1 MTLFQYK
8 ENYMEEVNNENQV
21 QAEEELV
28 VDVVETPTDEAE
40 PEAVEANSGGDE
52 ELDKYTR
59 GVSKR
64 INKLNDKI
72 REAEIRANEAESKY
86 QKLSNEYVSVKS
98 RANVLDKNYT
108 EEYENRVKSQ
118 RQQAEDLYRKARET
132 NDPDL
137 EVKSV
142 ELLNKVSLEEE
153 RVRLAKVQLQTQEEQ
168 NFTNVQENVQN
179 VQQPVYDKPKPD
191 SKAVEWQEKNDW
203 FQKDRVKT
211 YTAMGIHEDLIN
223 EGFDGT
229 DNDYYEEL
237 DKRLQK
243 VYPDL
248 QVKPEGVSKDTNSTV
263 QRVASASSGSR
274 QGTQGKKSGI
284 KINSNH
290 ASVKSNLKPYGMSQQ
305 EWLKRV
311 GKEIV
316 KLEGVK

>member
-1 MTLFQYK
+1 MN
-8 ENYMEEVNNENQV
+8 EINNENQV
-21 QAEEELV
+21 EAEEIV
-28 VDVVETPTDEAE
+28 VDVEDTPVAEEPVVETD
-40 PEAVEANSGGDE
+40 SGGDD
-52 ELDKYTR
+52 ELDKYTK

-72 REAEIRANEAESKY
+72 RQAEQRAAEYESKY
-86 QKLSNEYVSVKS
+86 TQLSNEYNTVKK
-98 RANVLDKNYT
+98 RASVLDKSYT

-132 NDPDL
+132 NDPEL

-153 RVRLAKVQLQTQEEQ
+153 RVRLAKVQLENQQQQT
-168 NFTNVQENVQN
+168 FTNSAQTVQN
-179 VQQPVYDKPKPD
+179 VQQEVYDRPKPD
-191 SKAVEWQEKNDW
+191 SKAVEWQKNNDW

-223 EGFDGT
+223 EGFDGH
-229 DNDYYEEL
+229 DDEYYEEL
-237 DKRLQK
+237 DKRLLK
-243 VYPDL
+243 VYPDIRN
-248 QVKPEGVSKDTNSTV
+248 KPEGVSKDTNSTV

-290 ASVKSNLKPYGMSQQ
+290 ASVKSNLKPYGMSQE

-316 KLEGVK
+316 KLEGAK

>member
-1 MTLFQYK
+1 MN
-8 ENYMEEVNNENQV
+8 EMNNENQV
-21 QAEEELV
+21 ETEEIV
-28 VDVVETPTDEAE
+28 VDVEDTPVAEEPVVETD
-40 PEAVEANSGGDE
+40 SGGDD
-52 ELDKYTR
+52 ELDKYTK

-72 REAEIRANEAESKY
+72 RQAEQRAAEYESKY
-86 QKLSNEYVSVKS
+86 TQLSNEYNTVKQ
-98 RANVLDKNYT
+98 RASVLDKSYT
-108 EEYENRVKSQ
+108 EEYENRVRSQ

-132 NDPDL
+132 NDPEL

-153 RVRLAKVQLQTQEEQ
+153 RVRLAKVQLENQQQQT
-168 NFTNVQENVQN
+168 FTNSARTVQN
-179 VQQPVYDKPKPD
+179 VQQEVYDKPKPD
-191 SKAVEWQEKNDW
+191 SKAVEWQKNNDW

-223 EGFDGT
+223 EGFDGH
-229 DNDYYEEL
+229 DDEYYEEL
-237 DKRLQK
+237 DKRLLK
-243 VYPDL
+243 VYPDIRN
-248 QVKPEGVSKDTNSTV
+248 KPEGVSKDTNSTV

-290 ASVKSNLKPYGMSQQ
+290 ASVKSNLKPYGMSQE

-316 KLEGVK
+316 KLEGAK

>member
-1 MTLFQYK
+1 MDEINK
-8 ENYMEEVNNENQV
+8 ENQV

-28 VDVVETPTDEAE
+28 VDVVDTPTDEAE
-40 PEAVEANSGGDE
+40 AEAVETNSGGDE

-72 REAEIRANEAESKY
+72 REAEIRASEAESKY
-86 QKLSNEYVSVKS
+86 AKLSNEYNSVKN

-108 EEYENRVKSQ
+108 DEYENRVKSQ

-153 RVRLAKVQLQTQEEQ
+153 RVRLAKVQLETQE
-168 NFTNVQENVQN
+168 NTTNVQQNVQN
-179 VQQPVYDKPKPD
+179 VEQQVYDKPKPD

>member
-1 MTLFQYK
+1 MN
-8 ENYMEEVNNENQV
+8 EMNNENQV
-21 QAEEELV
+21 ETEEIV
-28 VDVVETPTDEAE
+28 VDVEDTPVAEEPVVETD
-40 PEAVEANSGGDE
+40 SGGDD
-52 ELDKYTR
+52 ELDKYTK

-72 REAEIRANEAESKY
+72 RQAEQRAAEYESKY
-86 QKLSNEYVSVKS
+86 TQLSNEYNTVKK
-98 RANVLDKNYT
+98 RASVLDKSYT

-132 NDPDL
+132 NDPEL

-153 RVRLAKVQLQTQEEQ
+153 RVRLAKVQLENQQQQT
-168 NFTNVQENVQN
+168 FTNSARTVQN
-179 VQQPVYDKPKPD
+179 VQQEVYDKPKPD
-191 SKAVEWQEKNDW
+191 SKAVEWQKNNDW

-223 EGFDGT
+223 EGFDGH
-229 DNDYYEEL
+229 DDEYYEEL
-237 DKRLQK
+237 DKRLLK
-243 VYPDL
+243 VYPDIRN
-248 QVKPEGVSKDTNSTV
+248 KPEGVSKDTNSTV

-290 ASVKSNLKPYGMSQQ
+290 ASVKSNLKPYGMSQE

-316 KLEGVK
+316 KLEGAK

>member
-1 MTLFQYK
+1 M
-8 ENYMEEVNNENQV
+8 NDINNENQV
-21 QAEEELV
+21 ETEEIV
-28 VDVVETPTDEAE
+28 VDVEDTPVAEEPVVETD
-40 PEAVEANSGGDE
+40 SGGDD
-52 ELDKYTR
+52 ELDKYTK

-72 REAEIRANEAESKY
+72 RQAEQRAAEYESKY
-86 QKLSNEYVSVKS
+86 TQLSNEYNTVKK
-98 RANVLDKNYT
+98 RASVLDKSYT

-132 NDPDL
+132 NDPEL

-153 RVRLAKVQLQTQEEQ
+153 RVRLAKVQLENQQQQT
-168 NFTNVQENVQN
+168 FTNSAQTVQN
-179 VQQPVYDKPKPD
+179 VQQEVYDKPKPD
-191 SKAVEWQEKNDW
+191 SKAVEWQKNNDW

-223 EGFDGT
+223 EGFDGH
-229 DNDYYEEL
+229 DDDYYQEL
-237 DKRLQK
+237 DKRLLK
-243 VYPDL
+243 VYPDIRN
-248 QVKPEGVSKDTNSTV
+248 KPEGVSKDTNSTV

-290 ASVKSNLKPYGMSQQ
+290 ASVKSNLKPYGMSQE

-316 KLEGVK
+316 KLEGAK

>member
-1 MTLFQYK
+1 MNEL
-8 ENYMEEVNNENQV
+8 NNENQV
-21 QAEEELV
+21 ETEEII
-28 VDVVETPTDEAE
+28 VDVEDTPINE
-40 PEAVEANSGGDE
+40 EAVLETDSGGDD
-52 ELDKYTR
+52 ELDKYTK

-72 REAEIRANEAESKY
+72 RLAEQKAADYESKY
-86 QKLSNEYVSVKS
+86 AQLSNEYNSVKT

-118 RQQAEDLYRKARET
+118 RSQAEDLYRKARET

-153 RVRLAKVQLQTQEEQ
+153 RVRLAKVQLQSQEEQ
-168 NFTNVQENVQN
+168 SFNNVPQSVQN
-179 VQQPVYDKPKPD
+179 TQKPVYDKPKPD
-191 SKAVEWQEKNDW
+191 SKAVEWQQNNDW
-203 FQKDRVKT
+203 FQQDRVKT

-223 EGFDGT
+223 EGFDGS
-229 DNDYYEEL
+229 DSEYYEEL
-237 DKRLQK
+237 DKRLTK

-248 QVKPEGVSKDTNSTV
+248 RNKPEGVSKDANSTV
-263 QRVASASSGSR
+263 QRVASASNNGSR

-290 ASVKSNLKPYGMSQQ
+290 ASVKSNLKPYGMSQE

-311 GKEIV
+311 GKEMI
-316 KLEGVK
+316 KLEGAK

>member
-1 MTLFQYK
+1 M
-8 ENYMEEVNNENQV
+8 NDINNENQV
-21 QAEEELV
+21 ETEEIVVDIEDTPVAEESV
-28 VDVVETPTDEAE
+28 FETD
-40 PEAVEANSGGDE
+40 SGGDD
-52 ELDKYTR
+52 ELDKYTK

-72 REAEIRANEAESKY
+72 RQAEQRAAEYESKY
-86 QKLSNEYVSVKS
+86 TQLSNEYNTVKK
-98 RANVLDKNYT
+98 RASVLDRSYT

-132 NDPDL
+132 NDPEL

-153 RVRLAKVQLQTQEEQ
+153 RVRLAKLQLENQQQQT
-168 NFTNVQENVQN
+168 FTNSAQNVQN
-179 VQQPVYDKPKPD
+179 VQQQVYDKPKPD
-191 SKAVEWQEKNDW
+191 SKAVEWQKNNDW

-223 EGFDGT
+223 EGFDGH
-229 DNDYYEEL
+229 DDDYYQEL
-237 DKRLQK
+237 DKRLLK
-243 VYPDL
+243 VYPDIRN
-248 QVKPEGVSKDTNSTV
+248 KPEGVSKDTNSTV

-290 ASVKSNLKPYGMSQQ
+290 VSVKSNLKPYGMSQE

-316 KLEGVK
+316 KLEGAK

>member
-1 MTLFQYK
+1 M
-8 ENYMEEVNNENQV
+8 NDINNENQV
-21 QAEEELV
+21 ETEEIVVDIEDTPVAEES
-28 VDVVETPTDEAE
+28 VVETD
-40 PEAVEANSGGDE
+40 SGGDD
-52 ELDKYTR
+52 ELDKYTK

-72 REAEIRANEAESKY
+72 RQAEQRAAEYESKY
-86 QKLSNEYVSVKS
+86 TQLSNEYNTVKN
-98 RANVLDKNYT
+98 RASVLDKSYT

-132 NDPDL
+132 NDPEL

-153 RVRLAKVQLQTQEEQ
+153 RVRLAKVQLENQQQQT
-168 NFTNVQENVQN
+168 FTNSAQNVQN
-179 VQQPVYDKPKPD
+179 VQQQVYDKPKPD
-191 SKAVEWQEKNDW
+191 SKAVEWQKNNDW

-223 EGFDGT
+223 EGFDGH
-229 DNDYYEEL
+229 DDDYYQEL
-237 DKRLQK
+237 DKRLLK
-243 VYPDL
+243 VYPDIRN
-248 QVKPEGVSKDTNSTV
+248 KPEGVSKDTNSTV

-290 ASVKSNLKPYGMSQQ
+290 ASVKSNLKPYGMSQE

-316 KLEGVK
+316 KLEGAK

>member
-1 MTLFQYK
+1 M
-8 ENYMEEVNNENQV
+8 
-21 QAEEELV
+21 
-28 VDVVETPTDEAE
+28 
-40 PEAVEANSGGDE
+40 
-52 ELDKYTR
+52 
-59 GVSKR
+59 
-64 INKLNDKI
+64 
-72 REAEIRANEAESKY
+72 
-86 QKLSNEYVSVKS
+86 
-98 RANVLDKNYT
+98 
-108 EEYENRVKSQ
+108 
-118 RQQAEDLYRKARET
+118 
-132 NDPDL
+132 
-137 EVKSV
+137 
-142 ELLNKVSLEEE
+142 
-153 RVRLAKVQLQTQEEQ
+153 
-168 NFTNVQENVQN
+168 
-179 VQQPVYDKPKPD
+179 YDKPKPD

>member
-1 MTLFQYK
+1 M
-8 ENYMEEVNNENQV
+8 NDINNENQV
-21 QAEEELV
+21 ETEEIVVDIEDTPVAEES
-28 VDVVETPTDEAE
+28 VVETD
-40 PEAVEANSGGDE
+40 SGGDD
-52 ELDKYTR
+52 ELDKYTK

-72 REAEIRANEAESKY
+72 RQAEQRAAEYESKY
-86 QKLSNEYVSVKS
+86 TQLSNEYNTVKK
-98 RANVLDKNYT
+98 RASVLDKSYT

-132 NDPDL
+132 NDPEL

-153 RVRLAKVQLQTQEEQ
+153 RVRLAKVQLENQQQQT
-168 NFTNVQENVQN
+168 FTNSAQSIQN
-179 VQQPVYDKPKPD
+179 VQQEVYDRPKPD
-191 SKAVEWQEKNDW
+191 SKAVEWQKNNDW

-223 EGFDGT
+223 EGFDGH
-229 DNDYYEEL
+229 DDEYYEEL
-237 DKRLQK
+237 DKRLLK
-243 VYPDL
+243 VYPDIRN
-248 QVKPEGVSKDTNSTV
+248 KPKGVSKDTNSTV

-290 ASVKSNLKPYGMSQQ
+290 ASVKSNLKPYGMSQE

-311 GKEIV
+311 GREIV
-316 KLEGVK
+316 KLEGAK

>member
-1 MTLFQYK
+1 MSEIN
-8 ENYMEEVNNENQV
+8 ENNQV
-21 QAEEELV
+21 QAEEEVV
-28 VDVVETPTDEAE
+28 VDVVETADNAVEV
-40 PEAVEANSGGDE
+40 EAVDTNSGGDD

-72 REAEIRANEAESKY
+72 RAAEIRAEEAESKY
-86 QKLSNEYVSVKS
+86 ANLSNEYASVKNS
-98 RANVLDKNYT
+98 ATVLDKNYT

-132 NDPDL
+132 NDPNL

-142 ELLNKVSLEEE
+142 ELLNKVTLEEE
-153 RVRLAKVQLQTQEEQ
+153 RVRLAKLQLETQ
-168 NFTNVQENVQN
+168 NQENVTN
-179 VQQPVYDKPKPD
+179 VATNIPNQTQQVYDKPKPD
-191 SKAVEWQEKNDW
+191 AKAVEWQENNDW

-211 YTAMGIHEDLIN
+211 YTAMGIHEDLLS
-223 EGFDGT
+223 EGYDGT
-229 DNDYYEEL
+229 ESEYYQEL

-248 QVKPEGVSKDTNSTV
+248 QAKPEGVSKEASTV

-284 KINSNH
+284 KISSNH

-316 KLEGVK
+316 KIEGAK

>member
-1 MTLFQYK
+1 MN
-8 ENYMEEVNNENQV
+8 EINNENQV
-21 QAEEELV
+21 EAEEIV
-28 VDVVETPTDEAE
+28 VDVEDTPVAGEPVVETD
-40 PEAVEANSGGDE
+40 SGGDD
-52 ELDKYTR
+52 ELDKYTK

-72 REAEIRANEAESKY
+72 RQAEQRAAEYESKY
-86 QKLSNEYVSVKS
+86 TQLSNEYNTVKK
-98 RANVLDKNYT
+98 RASVLDKSYT
-108 EEYENRVKSQ
+108 EEYENRVRSQ

-132 NDPDL
+132 NDPEL

-153 RVRLAKVQLQTQEEQ
+153 RVRLAKVQLENQQQQT
-168 NFTNVQENVQN
+168 FTNSEQTVQN
-179 VQQPVYDKPKPD
+179 VQQQVYDRPKPD
-191 SKAVEWQEKNDW
+191 SKAVEWQKNNDW

-223 EGFDGT
+223 EGFDGH
-229 DNDYYEEL
+229 DDDYYQEL
-237 DKRLQK
+237 DKRLLK
-243 VYPDL
+243 VYPDIRN
-248 QVKPEGVSKDTNSTV
+248 KPEGVSKDTNSTV

-290 ASVKSNLKPYGMSQQ
+290 ASVKSNLKPYGMSQE

-316 KLEGVK
+316 KLEGAK

>member
-1 MTLFQYK
+1 MN
-8 ENYMEEVNNENQV
+8 EMNNENQV
-21 QAEEELV
+21 ETEEIV
-28 VDVVETPTDEAE
+28 VDVEDTPVAEQSVVETD
-40 PEAVEANSGGDE
+40 SGGDD
-52 ELDKYTR
+52 ELDKYTK

-72 REAEIRANEAESKY
+72 RQAEQRAAEYESKY
-86 QKLSNEYVSVKS
+86 TQLSNEYNTVKK
-98 RANVLDKNYT
+98 RASVLDKSYT

-132 NDPDL
+132 NDPEL

-153 RVRLAKVQLQTQEEQ
+153 RVRLAKVQLENQQQQT
-168 NFTNVQENVQN
+168 FTNSAQTIQN
-179 VQQPVYDKPKPD
+179 VQQEVYDKPKPD
-191 SKAVEWQEKNDW
+191 SKAVEWQKNNDW

-223 EGFDGT
+223 EGFDGH
-229 DNDYYEEL
+229 DDEYYEEL
-237 DKRLQK
+237 DKRLLK
-243 VYPDL
+243 VYPDIRN
-248 QVKPEGVSKDTNSTV
+248 KPEGVSKDTNSTV

-290 ASVKSNLKPYGMSQQ
+290 ASVKSNLKPYGMSQE

-316 KLEGVK
+316 KLEGAK

>member
-1 MTLFQYK
+1 M
-8 ENYMEEVNNENQV
+8 NDINNENQV
-21 QAEEELV
+21 ETEEIV
-28 VDVVETPTDEAE
+28 VDVEDTPVAEEPVVETD
-40 PEAVEANSGGDE
+40 SGGDD
-52 ELDKYTR
+52 ELDKYTK

-72 REAEIRANEAESKY
+72 RQAEQRAAEYESKY
-86 QKLSNEYVSVKS
+86 TQLSNEYNTVKN
-98 RANVLDKNYT
+98 RASVLDKSYT

-132 NDPDL
+132 NDPEL

-153 RVRLAKVQLQTQEEQ
+153 RVRLAKVQLENQQQQT
-168 NFTNVQENVQN
+168 FTNSAQSVQN
-179 VQQPVYDKPKPD
+179 VQQEVYDKPKPD
-191 SKAVEWQEKNDW
+191 SKAVEWQKSNDW

-223 EGFDGT
+223 EGFDGH
-229 DNDYYEEL
+229 DDEYYEEL
-237 DKRLQK
+237 DKRLLK
-243 VYPDL
+243 VYPDIRN
-248 QVKPEGVSKDTNSTV
+248 KPEGVSKDTNSTV

-290 ASVKSNLKPYGMSQQ
+290 ASVKSNLKPYGMSQ
-305 EWLKRV
+305 ERV

-316 KLEGVK
+316 KLEGAK

>member
-1 MTLFQYK
+1 MN
-8 ENYMEEVNNENQV
+8 EMNNENQV
-21 QAEEELV
+21 EAEEIV
-28 VDVVETPTDEAE
+28 VDVEDTPVAEEPVVETD
-40 PEAVEANSGGDE
+40 SGGDD
-52 ELDKYTR
+52 ELDKYTK

-72 REAEIRANEAESKY
+72 RQAEQRAAEYESKY
-86 QKLSNEYVSVKS
+86 TQLSNEYNTVKK
-98 RANVLDKNYT
+98 RASVLDKSYT

-132 NDPDL
+132 NDPEL

-153 RVRLAKVQLQTQEEQ
+153 RVRLAKVRLENQQQQT
-168 NFTNVQENVQN
+168 FTNSAQTVQN
-179 VQQPVYDKPKPD
+179 VQQEVYDRPKPD
-191 SKAVEWQEKNDW
+191 SKAVEWQKNNDW

-223 EGFDGT
+223 EGFDGH
-229 DNDYYEEL
+229 DDDYYQEL
-237 DKRLQK
+237 DKRLLK
-243 VYPDL
+243 VYPDIRN
-248 QVKPEGVSKDTNSTV
+248 KPEGVSKDTNSTV

-290 ASVKSNLKPYGMSQQ
+290 ASVKSNLKPYGMSQE

-316 KLEGVK
+316 KLEGAK

>member
-1 MTLFQYK
+1 MN
-8 ENYMEEVNNENQV
+8 EINNENQV
-21 QAEEELV
+21 EAEEIV
-28 VDVVETPTDEAE
+28 VDVEDTPVAGEPVVETD
-40 PEAVEANSGGDE
+40 SGGDD
-52 ELDKYTR
+52 ELDKYTK

-72 REAEIRANEAESKY
+72 RQAEQRAAEYESKY
-86 QKLSNEYVSVKS
+86 TQLSNEYNTVKK
-98 RANVLDKNYT
+98 RASVLDKSYT
-108 EEYENRVKSQ
+108 EEYENRVRSQ

-132 NDPDL
+132 NDPEL

-153 RVRLAKVQLQTQEEQ
+153 RVRLAKVQLENQQQQT
-168 NFTNVQENVQN
+168 FTNSAQTVQN
-179 VQQPVYDKPKPD
+179 VQQQVYDRPKPD
-191 SKAVEWQEKNDW
+191 SKAVEWQKNNDW

-223 EGFDGT
+223 EGFDGH
-229 DNDYYEEL
+229 DDDYYQEL
-237 DKRLQK
+237 DKRLLK
-243 VYPDL
+243 VYPDIRN
-248 QVKPEGVSKDTNSTV
+248 KPEGVSKDTNSTV

-290 ASVKSNLKPYGMSQQ
+290 ASVKSNLKPYGMSQE

-316 KLEGVK
+316 KLEGAK

>member
-1 MTLFQYK
+1 MN
-8 ENYMEEVNNENQV
+8 EMNNENQV
-21 QAEEELV
+21 EAEEIV
-28 VDVVETPTDEAE
+28 VDVEDTPVAEEPVVETD
-40 PEAVEANSGGDE
+40 SGGDD
-52 ELDKYTR
+52 ELDKYTK

-72 REAEIRANEAESKY
+72 RQAEQRAAEYESKY
-86 QKLSNEYVSVKS
+86 TQLSNEYNTVKK
-98 RANVLDKNYT
+98 RASVLDKSYT

-132 NDPDL
+132 NDPEL

-153 RVRLAKVQLQTQEEQ
+153 RVRLAKVQLENQQQQT
-168 NFTNVQENVQN
+168 FTNSAQTVQN
-179 VQQPVYDKPKPD
+179 VQQEVYDKPKPD
-191 SKAVEWQEKNDW
+191 SKAVEWQKNNDW

-223 EGFDGT
+223 EGFDGH
-229 DNDYYEEL
+229 DDEYYEEL
-237 DKRLQK
+237 DKRLLK
-243 VYPDL
+243 VYPDIRN
-248 QVKPEGVSKDTNSTV
+248 KPEGVSKDTNSTV

-290 ASVKSNLKPYGMSQQ
+290 ASVKSNLKPYGMSQE

-316 KLEGVK
+316 KLEGAK

>member
-1 MTLFQYK
+1 MDEINK
-8 ENYMEEVNNENQV
+8 ENQV

-28 VDVVETPTDEAE
+28 VDVVDTPTEGAEA
-40 PEAVEANSGGDE
+40 EAVETNSGGDE

-72 REAEIRANEAESKY
+72 REAEIRASEAESKY
-86 QKLSNEYVSVKS
+86 ARLSNEYDSVKN

-108 EEYENRVKSQ
+108 DEYENRVKSQ

-153 RVRLAKVQLQTQEEQ
+153 RVRLAKVQLETQE
-168 NFTNVQENVQN
+168 NTTNVQQNVQN
-179 VQQPVYDKPKPD
+179 VEQQVYDKPKPD
-191 SKAVEWQEKNDW
+191 SKAVDWQEKNDW

-290 ASVKSNLKPYGMSQQ
+290 ASVKSNLKPYGMSQE

-311 GKEIV
+311 GKEMI
-316 KLEGVK
+316 KLEGAK

>member
-1 MTLFQYK
+1 MSEINQD
-8 ENYMEEVNNENQV
+8 NQV

-28 VDVVETPTDEAE
+28 VDVVETTESASE
-40 PEAVEANSGGDE
+40 TEAVDTNSGGDD

-72 REAEIRANEAESKY
+72 RQAEMRAEEAESKY
-86 QKLSNEYVSVKS
+86 AKLSNDYASVKN
-98 RANVLDKNYT
+98 RATVLDKNYT
-108 EEYENRVKSQ
+108 EEYENRVNSQ

-142 ELLNKVSLEEE
+142 ELLNKVALEEE
-153 RVRLAKVQLQTQEEQ
+153 RVRLAKVQLETQQQNATIVEQNVPNTTQE
-168 NFTNVQENVQN
+168 
-179 VQQPVYDKPKPD
+179 VYDKPKPD
-191 SKAVEWQEKNDW
+191 AKAVEWSEKNDW

-211 YTAMGIHEDLIN
+211 YTAMGIHEDLLS
-223 EGFDGT
+223 EGYDGT
-229 DNDYYEEL
+229 ETEYYEEL

-248 QVKPEGVSKDTNSTV
+248 QAEPSGVSKEANSTV

-284 KINSNH
+284 KISSNH
-290 ASVKSNLKPYGMSQQ
+290 ASVKSNLKPYGMSQE

-316 KLEGVK
+316 KLEGAK

>member
-1 MTLFQYK
+1 MNEL
-8 ENYMEEVNNENQV
+8 NNENQV
-21 QAEEELV
+21 ETEEII
-28 VDVVETPTDEAE
+28 VDVEDTPINE
-40 PEAVEANSGGDE
+40 EAVLETDSGGDD
-52 ELDKYTR
+52 ELDKYTK

-72 REAEIRANEAESKY
+72 RLAEQKAADYESKY
-86 QKLSNEYVSVKS
+86 AQLSNEYNSVKT

-118 RQQAEDLYRKARET
+118 RSQAEDLYRKARET

-153 RVRLAKVQLQTQEEQ
+153 RVRLAKVQLQSQEEQ
-168 NFTNVQENVQN
+168 SFNNVPQSVQN
-179 VQQPVYDKPKPD
+179 TQKPVYDKPKPD
-191 SKAVEWQEKNDW
+191 SKAVEWQQNNDW
-203 FQKDRVKT
+203 FQQDRVKT

-223 EGFDGT
+223 EGFDGS
-229 DNDYYEEL
+229 DSEYYEEL
-237 DKRLQK
+237 DKRLTK

-248 QVKPEGVSKDTNSTV
+248 RNKPEGVSKDANSTV
-263 QRVASASSGSR
+263 QRVASASNNGSR

-290 ASVKSNLKPYGMSQQ
+290 ASVKSNLKPYGMSQE

-316 KLEGVK
+316 KLEGAK

>member
-1 MTLFQYK
+1 MDEINK
-8 ENYMEEVNNENQV
+8 ENQV

-28 VDVVETPTDEAE
+28 VDVVDTPTEGAEA
-40 PEAVEANSGGDE
+40 EAVETNSGGDE

-72 REAEIRANEAESKY
+72 REAEIRASEAESKY
-86 QKLSNEYVSVKS
+86 ARLSNEYDSVKN

-108 EEYENRVKSQ
+108 DEYENRVKSQ

-153 RVRLAKVQLQTQEEQ
+153 RVRLAKVQLETQE
-168 NFTNVQENVQN
+168 NTTNVQQNVQN
-179 VQQPVYDKPKPD
+179 VEQQVYDKPKPD

-290 ASVKSNLKPYGMSQQ
+290 ASVKSNLKPYGMSQE

-311 GKEIV
+311 GKEMI
-316 KLEGVK
+316 KLEGAK

>member
-1 MTLFQYK
+1 M
-8 ENYMEEVNNENQV
+8 NDINNENQV
-21 QAEEELV
+21 ETEEIVVDIEDTPVAEES
-28 VDVVETPTDEAE
+28 VVETD
-40 PEAVEANSGGDE
+40 SGGDD
-52 ELDKYTR
+52 ELDKYTK

-72 REAEIRANEAESKY
+72 RQAEQRAAEYESKY
-86 QKLSNEYVSVKS
+86 TQLSNEYNTVKK
-98 RANVLDKNYT
+98 RASVLDKSYT

-132 NDPDL
+132 NDPEL

-153 RVRLAKVQLQTQEEQ
+153 RVRLAKVQLENQQQT
-168 NFTNVQENVQN
+168 FTNSAQNVQN
-179 VQQPVYDKPKPD
+179 VQQQVYDKPKPD
-191 SKAVEWQEKNDW
+191 SKAVEWQKNNDW

-223 EGFDGT
+223 EGFDGH
-229 DNDYYEEL
+229 DDDYYQEL
-237 DKRLQK
+237 DKRLLK
-243 VYPDL
+243 VYPDIRN
-248 QVKPEGVSKDTNSTV
+248 KPEGVSKDTNSTV

-290 ASVKSNLKPYGMSQQ
+290 ASVKSNLKPYGMSQE

-316 KLEGVK
+316 KLEGAK

>member
-1 MTLFQYK
+1 MN
-8 ENYMEEVNNENQV
+8 EINNENQV
-21 QAEEELV
+21 EAEEIV
-28 VDVVETPTDEAE
+28 VDVEDTPVAEEPVVETD
-40 PEAVEANSGGDE
+40 SGGDD
-52 ELDKYTR
+52 ELDKYTK

-72 REAEIRANEAESKY
+72 RQAEQRAAEYESKY
-86 QKLSNEYVSVKS
+86 TQLSNEYNTVKK
-98 RANVLDKNYT
+98 RASVLDKSYT

-132 NDPDL
+132 NDPEL

-153 RVRLAKVQLQTQEEQ
+153 RVRLAKVQLESQQRQT
-168 NFTNVQENVQN
+168 FTNSAQTVQN
-179 VQQPVYDKPKPD
+179 VQQEVYDKPKPD
-191 SKAVEWQEKNDW
+191 SKAVEWQKNNDW

-223 EGFDGT
+223 EGFDGH
-229 DNDYYEEL
+229 DDDYYEEL
-237 DKRLQK
+237 DKRLLK
-243 VYPDL
+243 VYPDIRN
-248 QVKPEGVSKDTNSTV
+248 KPEGVSKDTNSTV

-290 ASVKSNLKPYGMSQQ
+290 ASVKSNLKPYGMSQE

-316 KLEGVK
+316 KLEGAK

>member
-1 MTLFQYK
+1 MN
-8 ENYMEEVNNENQV
+8 EMNNENQV
-21 QAEEELV
+21 EAEEIV
-28 VDVVETPTDEAE
+28 VDVEDTPVAEEPVVETD
-40 PEAVEANSGGDE
+40 SGGDD
-52 ELDKYTR
+52 ELDKYTK

-72 REAEIRANEAESKY
+72 RQAEQRAAEYESKY
-86 QKLSNEYVSVKS
+86 TQLSNEYNTVKK
-98 RANVLDKNYT
+98 RASVLDKSYT

-132 NDPDL
+132 NDPEL

-153 RVRLAKVQLQTQEEQ
+153 RVRLAKVQLENQQQQT
-168 NFTNVQENVQN
+168 FTNSAQTVQN
-179 VQQPVYDKPKPD
+179 VQQEVYDRPKPD
-191 SKAVEWQEKNDW
+191 SKAVEWQKNNDW

-223 EGFDGT
+223 EGFDGH
-229 DNDYYEEL
+229 DDEYYEEL
-237 DKRLQK
+237 DKRLLK
-243 VYPDL
+243 VYPDIRN
-248 QVKPEGVSKDTNSTV
+248 KPEGVSKDTNSTV

-290 ASVKSNLKPYGMSQQ
+290 ASVKSNLKPYGMSQE

-316 KLEGVK
+316 KLEGAK

>member
-1 MTLFQYK
+1 M
-8 ENYMEEVNNENQV
+8 NDINNENQV
-21 QAEEELV
+21 ETEEIV
-28 VDVVETPTDEAE
+28 VDVEDTPVAEEPVVETD
-40 PEAVEANSGGDE
+40 SGGDD
-52 ELDKYTR
+52 ELDKYTK

-72 REAEIRANEAESKY
+72 RQAEQRAAEYESKY
-86 QKLSNEYVSVKS
+86 TQLSNEYNTVKN
-98 RANVLDKNYT
+98 RASVLDKSYT

-132 NDPDL
+132 NDPEL

-153 RVRLAKVQLQTQEEQ
+153 RVRLAKVQLESQQQQT
-168 NFTNVQENVQN
+168 FTNSAQTVQN
-179 VQQPVYDKPKPD
+179 VQQEVYDKPKPD
-191 SKAVEWQEKNDW
+191 SKAVEWQKNNDW

-223 EGFDGT
+223 EGFDGH
-229 DNDYYEEL
+229 DDDYYEEL
-237 DKRLQK
+237 DKRLLK
-243 VYPDL
+243 VYPDIRN
-248 QVKPEGVSKDTNSTV
+248 KPEGVSKDTNSTV

-290 ASVKSNLKPYGMSQQ
+290 ASVKSNLKPYGMSQE

-316 KLEGVK
+316 KLEGAK

>member
-1 MTLFQYK
+1 MDEINK
-8 ENYMEEVNNENQV
+8 ENQV

-28 VDVVETPTDEAE
+28 VDVVDTPTEGAEA
-40 PEAVEANSGGDE
+40 EAVETNSGGDE

-72 REAEIRANEAESKY
+72 REAEIRASEAESKY
-86 QKLSNEYVSVKS
+86 AKLSNEYNSVKN

-108 EEYENRVKSQ
+108 DEYENRVKSQ

-153 RVRLAKVQLQTQEEQ
+153 RVRLAKVQLETQE
-168 NFTNVQENVQN
+168 NTTNVQQNVQN
-179 VQQPVYDKPKPD
+179 VEQQVYDKPKPD

-311 GKEIV
+311 GKEII

>member
-1 MTLFQYK
+1 M
-8 ENYMEEVNNENQV
+8 NDINNENQV
-21 QAEEELV
+21 ETEEIV
-28 VDVVETPTDEAE
+28 VDVEDTPVAEEPVVETD
-40 PEAVEANSGGDE
+40 SGGDD
-52 ELDKYTR
+52 ELDKYTK

-72 REAEIRANEAESKY
+72 RQAEQRAAEYESKY
-86 QKLSNEYVSVKS
+86 TQLSNEYNTVKN
-98 RANVLDKNYT
+98 RASVLDKSYT

-132 NDPDL
+132 NDPEL

-153 RVRLAKVQLQTQEEQ
+153 RVRLAKVQLENQQQQT
-168 NFTNVQENVQN
+168 FTNSAQSVQN
-179 VQQPVYDKPKPD
+179 VQQEVYDKPKPD
-191 SKAVEWQEKNDW
+191 SKAVEWQKSNDW

-223 EGFDGT
+223 EGFDGH
-229 DNDYYEEL
+229 DDDYYQEL
-237 DKRLQK
+237 DKRLLK
-243 VYPDL
+243 VYPDIRN
-248 QVKPEGVSKDTNSTV
+248 KPEGVSKDTNSTV

-290 ASVKSNLKPYGMSQQ
+290 ASVKSNLKPYGMSQE

-316 KLEGVK
+316 KLEGAK